1 MRAKAVLFA
10 IAAVLVAGCGLVP
23 ADQGG
28 DPGAGGGPTGSRRP
42 RTQATGESLE
52 GRFQYGTMDQYVDA
66 VTPMITQWMG
76 ETWRGMPLPRQIL
89 YVPHGASGPEDCLDP
104 TGRAA
109 TYTSGSYEY
118 CPAEQVIYVGQD
130 ILWEFYTRTG
140 DAGPAVGLAHE
151 FGHHIQVHA
160 GVPSPRTAEESV
172 RHENQADCLAG
183 AWTRYTD
190 EKGWLEYPDDIEDID
205 ALFPLIGGAESLDR
219 DHGTEVERKRS
230 FQRGFDTGVRA
241 CEAFYPSVPLGAG

>member
-1 MRAKAVLFA
+1 VRARSVLLA

-23 ADQGG
+23 ADPGE
-28 DPGAGGGPTGSRRP
+28 DPGAGGAPPTGSRP
-42 RTQATGESLE
+42 RAEATGESLE
-52 GRFQYGTMDQYVDA
+52 GKFRYETMNEYVDA
-66 VTPMITQWMG
+66 VTPMITKWIKA
-76 ETWRGMPLPRQIL
+76 TWRGMPLPRQIV
-89 YVPHGASGPEDCLDP
+89 YVPHGARGPEDCLDP

-109 TYTSGSYEY
+109 TYTSASYEY

-151 FGHHIQVHA
+151 FGHHIQVQV
-160 GVPSPRTAEESV
+160 GVPSPRTAEDSV

-190 EKGWLEYPDDIEDID
+190 EQRWLEYPDDLEDIE
-205 ALFPLIGGAESLDR
+205 ALFPLIGSAESLDR
-219 DHGTEVERKRS
+219 DHGTQDEREQS
-230 FQRGFDTGVRA
+230 FQRGLDDGVPA
-241 CEAFYPSVPLGAG
+241 CEEFYPSVPLTG